1 MLKIGILCSGN
12 IGFEVLSKI
21 IENYNIQFVLTDS
34 KSTNI
39 ISFVERLNIPLFVG
53 NPRKGKGY
61 SFIKNIDI
69 DILVSV
75 NYLFIIEK
83 DIIKHSKKL
92 SFNIHGSLLPKFRG
106 RTPHV
111 WAIINGETKTGIT
124 AHKIDEGCDTG
135 NVIEQVEVDIQD
147 FDTGASILEKFNK
160 LYFPLIEKV
169 IENCQEETIEYK
181 FQDESKASY
190 NGKRTPKDG
199 EINWNWDSER
209 IINWVRAQAFP
220 YPGAFTYYKK
230 NKIIIDNVINQSEE
244 NISNKLPGTILEV
257 EPFTVVKT
265 ANGMLKLNIIR
276 TKNCTFET
284 GQKFSYENFE

>member
-1 MLKIGILCSGN
+1 
-12 IGFEVLSKI
+12 
-21 IENYNIQFVLTDS
+21 
-34 KSTNI
+34 
-39 ISFVERLNIPLFVG
+39 
-53 NPRKGKGY
+53 
-61 SFIKNIDI
+61 
-69 DILVSV
+69 V